1 MADVCWNQSRLFSLR
16 MPQDMPLEGNKA
28 GENFYWKFA
37 IKVAEEEL
45 LSQSDSQN
53 SQPMCSQVYTSSKIC
68 QAYVRPVCLLPH
80 YLQIVFTWF
89 SIFSGKDFLSRSLFR
104 NFRSKFFENHAKRTY
119 IIYAK
124 YSRRILRAGNRVW
137 KETLRLQCTKIVY
150 VHSSYCSDS
159 GNYESFWQF

>member
-1 MADVCWNQSRLFSLR
+1 

-45 LSQSDSQN
+45 LSQSDSEN

-80 YLQIVFTWF
+80 YLQIVFT
-89 SIFSGKDFLSRSLFR
+89 
-104 NFRSKFFENHAKRTY
+104 
-119 IIYAK
+119 
-124 YSRRILRAGNRVW
+124 
-137 KETLRLQCTKIVY
+137 
-150 VHSSYCSDS
+150 
-159 GNYESFWQF
+159 